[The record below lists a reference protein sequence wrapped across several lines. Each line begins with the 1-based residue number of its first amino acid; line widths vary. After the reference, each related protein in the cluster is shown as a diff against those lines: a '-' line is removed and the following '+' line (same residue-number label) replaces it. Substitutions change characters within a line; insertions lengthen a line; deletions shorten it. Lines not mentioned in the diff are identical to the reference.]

1 MNPRVPRPASRLA
14 SADQEPAT
22 DEDDHVDVVIVGAG
36 FTGLAAAYELALMG
50 VRCRVFEREP
60 DIGGL
65 AGSFTANGTEVER
78 FYHHWFSSDREI
90 HRLCEHLGLTHLVEA
105 HQIRTGVYYANSIYK
120 LSNPLDLLRFAPLP
134 FSQRVRLGLMAL
146 RARRVRHW
154 SELDSRTAEDWLVEL
169 GGRQVYETVW
179 RPLLEGKF
187 GRYADSVAATW
198 MWTKLHLRG
207 GGSRSRSG
215 REVLYY
221 LRGGSSALLGALRTR
236 LRELGVEVR
245 TSTPVEAV
253 LADEHGVHGVRAG
266 GRVHRARCTLVTT
279 APGLLERMLAGPD
292 TNHRAV
298 PALRRKLG
306 EVPYLANVCLVLE
319 STRKLSDT
327 YWLNVN
333 DPSFPYVGVIE
344 HTNLDDPARYGG
356 RHLVYLSKYL
366 PTDANLYRMSDEEIF
381 NFTMPHLQRM
391 FPRFEPGWIDAYH
404 VWRAEFAQPVIT
416 PNYSRAVP
424 PVQTAVP
431 GLYLSSMAQVF
442 PEDRGTN
449 NAVRGG
455 RDTARLIADWLA
467 TQRQA
472 PLATSTGVASGSR

>member
-1 MNPRVPRPASRLA
+1 MNPRVP
-14 SADQEPAT
+14 SADAT
-22 DEDDHVDVVIVGAG
+22 SALADVGAYAGDEDHVDVVIIGAG
-36 FTGLAAAYELALMG
+36 FTGLAAAYELALSG
-50 VRCRVFEREP
+50 VRCRILEREP

-65 AGSFTANGTEVER
+65 AGSFETNGTVVER

-134 FSQRVRLGLMAL
+134 FWQRLRLGLMAL

-154 SELDSRTAEDWLVEL
+154 SELESRTAEEWLVEL
-169 GGRQVYETVW
+169 GGRRVYDTVW

-187 GRYADSVAATW
+187 GGYAGSVGATW
-198 MWTKLHLRG
+198 MWTKLHLRSG
-207 GGSRSRSG
+207 GRSRSG
-215 REVLYY
+215 HEVLYY
-221 LRGGSSALLGALRTR
+221 LRGGSSALLAALRAR
-236 LRELGVEVR
+236 LRELGVEIH
-245 TSTPVEAV
+245 TSTPVDAV
-253 LADEHGVHGVRAG
+253 LADEHGVRGVRAG
-266 GRVHRARCTLVTT
+266 GRVHRARCILATT
-279 APGLLERMLAGPD
+279 APSLLAGMLSGPGAA
-292 TNHRAV
+292 HRAV
-298 PALRRKLG
+298 PALRRKLH

-319 STRKLSDT
+319 SRRKLSDT

-366 PTDANLYRMSDEEIF
+366 PADANMYQMSDEEVF
-381 NFTMPHLQRM
+381 NFSMPHLQRM

-404 VWRAEFAQPVIT
+404 VWRAEYAQPVIT
-416 PNYSRAVP
+416 PNYSRAAP
-424 PVQTAVP
+424 PVQTGVP

-449 NAVRGG
+449 YAVRGG
-455 RDTARLIADWLA
+455 RDTAKLIASWLA
-467 TQRQA
+467 TEA
-472 PLATSTGVASGSR
+472 PVRRPAPTAVGGC